1 MTPIAMELTMARSRL
16 GCAQMVRKVFRESS
30 SHSETPTPQLEIN
43 ARNTTPSSGTP
54 MVTVSQKAIT
64 PPATQR
70 HLPSGSARA
79 CEALPF
85 MVTKRLAVRI
95 RRRWSI
101 TSGMVMQ
108 ISTTATAAIRL

>member
-1 MTPIAMELTMARSRL
+1 MARNRF
-16 GCAQMVRKVFRESS
+16 GCSQMVRKVLSDSS

-43 ARNTTPSSGTP
+43 ARSTTPISGTP
-54 MVTVSQKAIT
+54 MVMVSQNATAI
-64 PPATQR
+64 QR

-95 RRRWSI
+95 RRRCSM
-101 TSGMVMQ
+101 TSGMVRQ
-108 ISTTATAAIRL
+108 ISTTATAAIR